1 MLSENEIK
9 LMKTSRRTFL
19 RAAGVGLSLPVLESF
34 GASPAK
40 ASPKRMIAINQDLGF
55 IPKRFFPETSGKDY
69 ALSPYLKKIE
79 AHREQFT
86 VFSGLSHPGVD
97 GGHRADKTFL
107 TAAPHPGRASFR
119 NSISLDQ
126 VMANEVGHET
136 RFRSLS
142 LGINDARSLSYTQ
155 AGVEIPTIKS
165 AAELYKRM
173 FLQGDRKA
181 IEAQL
186 VRLRKKGSILDVVL
200 GQSSDLS
207 KRVSASDRK
216 RIDQFQTAVRT
227 LEQRLAEA
235 EAWET
240 RPKPRVE
247 EAMPEYPGDKKEF
260 FEMVRMMNGMSRLA
274 FQTDS
279 TRVITLFLGSVRT
292 PGVRFDDGR
301 SLGGYHNLSHHGK
314 DEAKLKQL
322 EEIEVVQ
329 MELFGELLR
338 NLQEVDEPDGTLLDR
353 TMVLYGCHMGDANI
367 HNNKNLPIILAGGGF
382 RHGQHL
388 AFNKQNNRPLANLY
402 LSMLHKMGLETGHF
416 ASSTGTLTGLVSQ

>member
-1 MLSENEIK
+1 
-9 LMKTSRRTFL
+9 MKTSRRTFL

-34 GASPAK
+34 GAAPSN

-69 ALSPYLKKIE
+69 ALSPYLEKIA
-79 AHREQFT
+79 AHREHFT

-107 TAAPHPGRASFR
+107 TAAPHPGRANFR

-126 VMANEVGHET
+126 VVANEVGHET

-155 AGVEIPTIKS
+155 AGVEIPTIQS
-165 AAELYKRM
+165 AAELYKKM

-181 IEAQL
+181 MEAQL
-186 VRLRKKGSILDVVL
+186 VRLRKKGSILDVVM

-207 KRVSASDRK
+207 KRVSASDRE
-216 RIDQFQTAVRT
+216 RIDQFQTAVRS
-227 LEQRLAEA
+227 LEQRLTEA

-240 RPKPRVE
+240 RPKPKVD
-247 EAMPEYPGDKKEF
+247 EAMPEYPTDKKQF
-260 FEMVRMMNGMSRLA
+260 FEMVRMMNDMSRLA

-292 PGVRFDDGR
+292 PGVKFDDGR

-322 EEIEVVQ
+322 GEIEVAQ

-338 NLQEVDEPDGTLLDR
+338 DLQEVDEADGSLLDN

-367 HNNKNLPIILAGGGF
+367 HNNLNLPIILAGGGF

-388 AFNKQNNRPLANLY
+388 AFNQHNNRPLTNLY
-402 LSMLHKMGLETGHF
+402 LSMLHNMGLETDRF
-416 ASSTGTLTGLVSQ
+416 ASSTGTLTGLV

>member
-1 MLSENEIK
+1 
-9 LMKTSRRTFL
+9 MKTTRRTFL

-34 GASPAK
+34 GAPPAK

-55 IPKRFFPETSGKDY
+55 IPKHFFPETSGKNY
-69 ALSPYLKKIE
+69 ALSPYLEKIA

-86 VFSGLSHPGVD
+86 VFSGLYHPGVD

-119 NSISLDQ
+119 NTISLDQ

-155 AGVEIPTIKS
+155 AGVEIPTIQS
-165 AAELYKRM
+165 ASELYKKM

-181 IEAQL
+181 MEAQL
-186 VRLRKKGSILDVVL
+186 VRLRKKGSILDVVM

-207 KRVSASDRK
+207 KRVSAADRE
-216 RIDQFQTAVRT
+216 RIDQFQTAVRS
-227 LEQRLAEA
+227 LEQRLTEA

-240 RPKPRVE
+240 RPKPKVDE
-247 EAMPEYPGDKKEF
+247 TMPEYPKDKKEF
-260 FEMVRMMNGMSRLA
+260 FDMVRMMNDMSRLA

-292 PGVRFDDGR
+292 PGVKFEDGR
-301 SLGGYHNLSHHGK
+301 SVGGYHNLSHHGK

-322 EEIEVVQ
+322 EEIEIGQ

-338 NLQEVDEPDGTLLDR
+338 NLQDVEETDGSLLDN

-367 HNNKNLPIILAGGGF
+367 HNNANLPIILAGGGF
-382 RHGQHL
+382 KHGQHL
-388 AFNKQNNRPLANLY
+388 AFNPHHNSPLCNVFV
-402 LSMLHKMGLETGHF
+402 SMLQKMGIERDVF
-416 ASSTGTLTGLVSQ
+416 ASSTGTLTGLG

>member
-1 MLSENEIK
+1 MS
-9 LMKTSRRTFL
+9 TSRRTVL
-19 RAAGVGLSLPVLESF
+19 RAAGVGLSMPVLESF
-34 GASPAK
+34 GAASSK
-40 ASPKRMIAINQDLGF
+40 ASPMRMIAINQDLGF
-55 IPKRFFPETSGKDY
+55 IPKHFFPATSGRDY
-69 ALSPYLKKIE
+69 ALSPYLEKLA

-126 VMANEVGHET
+126 VIANQIGHET

-155 AGVEIPTIKS
+155 AGVEIPTIQS
-165 AAELYKRM
+165 AAELYKKM

-181 IEAQL
+181 MEAQL
-186 VRLRKKGSILDVVL
+186 ARLKRKGSILDVVM

-207 KRVSASDRK
+207 KRVSGSDRE
-216 RIDQFQTAVRT
+216 RIDQFQTAVRS
-227 LEQRLAEA
+227 LEQRLTEA

-240 RPKPRVE
+240 RPRPRVE

-292 PGVRFDDGR
+292 PGVKFDDGR

-322 EEIEVVQ
+322 GEIEVAQ

-338 NLQEVDEPDGTLLDR
+338 DLQEVDEADGSLLDN

-367 HNNKNLPIILAGGGF
+367 HNNKNLPIILAGGNL

-388 AFNKQNNRPLANLY
+388 AFNQQNNRPLANLY
-402 LSMLHKMGLETGHF
+402 LSMLHNMGLEIDRF
-416 ASSTGTLTGLVSQ
+416 ASSTGTLTGLV

>member
-235 EAWET
+235 QAWET

>member
-1 MLSENEIK
+1 ME
-9 LMKTSRRTFL
+9 TSRRKFL
-19 RAAGVGLSLPVLESF
+19 QATGVSLSLPVLESF
-34 GASPAK
+34 GAASGRT
-40 ASPKRMIAINQDLGF
+40 SPKRMIAINQDLGF
-55 IPKRFFPETSGKDY
+55 IPKNFFPKTSGKDY
-69 ALSPYLKKIE
+69 RLSPYLEKIA

-142 LGINDARSLSYTQ
+142 LAINDVRSLSYTQ
-155 AGVEIPTIKS
+155 AGVEIPTIRS
-165 AAELYKRM
+165 AAEMYKKM

-181 IEAQL
+181 MEAQL
-186 VRLRKKGSILDVVL
+186 VRLREKGSILDVVL
-200 GQSSDLS
+200 GQSSNLS
-207 KRVSASDRK
+207 KRVSASDRR
-216 RIDQFQTAVRT
+216 RIDQFQTAVRS

-235 EAWET
+235 KAWET
-240 RPKPRVE
+240 RPKPKVSD
-247 EAMPEYPGDKKEF
+247 AMPEYPSDKKEF
-260 FEMVRMMNGMSRLA
+260 FGMIRMMNDMSRLA

-279 TRVITLFLGSVRT
+279 TRIITLFLGSVRT
-292 PGVRFDDGR
+292 PGVNFDDGR

-314 DEAKLKQL
+314 DETKLKQL
-322 EEIEVVQ
+322 EEIEIAQ

-338 NLQEVDEPDGTLLDR
+338 ELQQVEEADGSLLDN

-367 HNNKNLPIILAGGGF
+367 HNNLNLPIILAGGGF

-388 AFNKQNNRPLANLY
+388 AFNPHNNTPLCNVFV
-402 LSMLHKMGLETGHF
+402 SMLQRMQIELDHF
-416 ASSTGTLTGLVSQ
+416 SSSTGTLTGLT

>member
-1 MLSENEIK
+1 
-9 LMKTSRRTFL
+9 MKTSRRTFL

-34 GASPAK
+34 GAAPPK

-55 IPKRFFPETSGKDY
+55 IPKLFFPGTSGRNY
-69 ALSPYLKKIE
+69 ALSPYLEKLA

-126 VMANEVGHET
+126 VMANQVGHET

-155 AGVEIPTIKS
+155 AGVEIPTIQN
-165 AAELYKRM
+165 AAALYKKM

-181 IEAQL
+181 MEAQL

-207 KRVSASDRK
+207 KRVSASDRE
-216 RIDQFQTAVRT
+216 RIDQFQTAVRS

-235 EAWET
+235 EAWEA
-240 RPKPRVE
+240 RPKPKVD

-260 FEMVRMMNGMSRLA
+260 FEMVRMMNDMSRLA

-292 PGVRFDDGR
+292 PGVKFDDGR

-322 EEIEVVQ
+322 GEIEVAQ

-338 NLQEVDEPDGTLLDR
+338 DLQEVDEPGGSLLDN

-367 HNNKNLPIILAGGGF
+367 HNNLNLPIILAGGGF

-388 AFNKQNNRPLANLY
+388 AFNPHNNRPLANLY
-402 LSMLHKMGLETGHF
+402 LSMLHNMGLETDRF
-416 ASSTGTLTGLVSQ
+416 ASSTGTLTGLV

>member
-1 MLSENEIK
+1 
-9 LMKTSRRTFL
+9 MKTSRRTFL
-19 RAAGVGLSLPVLESF
+19 RAAGVGLGLPVLESF
-34 GASPAK
+34 GAAPSK

-55 IPKRFFPETSGKDY
+55 IPKRFFPGTSGRDY
-69 ALSPYLKKIE
+69 ALSPYLEKLP

-126 VMANEVGHET
+126 VIANQVGHET

-155 AGVEIPTIKS
+155 AGVEIPTIQS
-165 AAELYKRM
+165 AAELYKKM

-181 IEAQL
+181 MEAQL
-186 VRLRKKGSILDVVL
+186 ARLKRKGSILDVVM
-200 GQSSDLS
+200 GQTSDLS
-207 KRVSASDRK
+207 RRVNASDRE
-216 RIDQFQTAVRT
+216 RIDQFQTAVRS
-227 LEQRLAEA
+227 LEQRLTEA
-235 EAWET
+235 QAWEARP
-240 RPKPRVE
+240 RPKVDE
-247 EAMPEYPGDKKEF
+247 TMPEYPEDKKQF
-260 FEMVRMMNGMSRLA
+260 FEMVRMMNDMSRLA

-279 TRVITLFLGSVRT
+279 TRVITLFLGGVRT
-292 PGVRFDDGR
+292 PGVNLADGR
-301 SLGGYHNLSHHGK
+301 TIGGYHNISHHGK
-314 DEAKLKQL
+314 DEKKLKQL
-322 EEIEVVQ
+322 AEIEVGQ
-329 MELFGELLR
+329 MELLGELLQG
-338 NLQEVDEPDGTLLDR
+338 LKDVEEPDGTLLDR

-388 AFNKQNNRPLANLY
+388 AFNEHNNSPLANLY
-402 LSMLHKMGLETGHF
+402 LSMLHNMGLETDRF
-416 ASSTGTLTGLVSQ
+416 ASSTGTLTGLS